1 MNYKIKSLLYLI
13 CFIATA
19 LVYDYLSKDTDTEKE
34 RLAIDKSETETEVIT
49 ATDYQY

>member
-13 CFIATA
+13 CFIAMA
-19 LVYDYLSKDTDTEKE
+19 LVYDQLSEDTESEKKVV
-34 RLAIDKSETETEVIT
+34 AIDNTKTGPETIT